1 MNRSGFGSGGGSSH
15 IGSGGGSL
23 RSGGGG
29 TGGGLRHEQRTT
41 GLQTVLSSAERDT
54 CERTPDSGEVSGR
67 WLMHGHGAA
76 RRWVAPKSLLLGSL
90 SS

>member
-29 TGGGLRHEQRTT
+29 TGGGLRHEQHTT
-41 GLQTVLSSAERDT
+41 GLQTVLSSEERDA
-54 CERTPDSGEVSGR
+54 CERTPD
-67 WLMHGHGAA
+67 LA
-76 RRWVAPKSLLLGSL
+76 K
-90 SS
+90 